1 MKKAMQLDMTIIA
14 CNRQELL
21 AQLLKFSAA
30 ITQNYDSYEKNAS
43 TKTIHQAKYNVM
55 SVKI

>member
-1 MKKAMQLDMTIIA
+1 MQLDMTIIA

-21 AQLLKFSAA
+21 AQLLKFGAA

-55 SVKI
+55 SVKV